1 MKELEH
7 SQRGVRTSTGELMKS
22 LSLCL
27 ASFFLL
33 SACDFDS
40 RETPGPLVDQP
51 VSIDSGSA
59 DRANVELDMR
69 AGELRLSG
77 GASKLLEG
85 TLEYN
90 VARYKPRITSSIHG
104 EHATITVNQPDGAG
118 GTSNWGGKTKNTWD
132 LQLANKTLL
141 DLGINCG
148 AGNAKLNLGDVL
160 LRSLQVHIGVGE
172 VDVDLSGKPAHD
184 YEVTIH
190 GGVGQATVHLPEG
203 VGVYATAHGGI
214 GSINVTGLAKNGDH
228 WQNELYDKAKV
239 NVRVEVNGG
248 IGEIRLIG

>member
-1 MKELEH
+1 
-7 SQRGVRTSTGELMKS
+7 MKS
-22 LSLCL
+22 IIVCIAGL
-27 ASFFLL
+27 FLL
-33 SACDFDS
+33 FACDFDG

-51 VSIDSGSA
+51 VSIEAGTA
-59 DRANVELDMR
+59 DRANVELNMR
-69 AGELRLSG
+69 AGELKLSG

-90 VARYKPRITSSIHG
+90 LTRYKPRVTSSING
-104 EHATITVNQPDGAG
+104 EHATITVSQPEG

-141 DLGINCG
+141 DLGIKCG
-148 AGNAKLNLGDVL
+148 AGEAKLNLGDLL
-160 LRSLQVHIGVGE
+160 LRSLQVQIGVGQ
-172 VDVDLSGKPAHD
+172 VDLDLSGKPAHD

-214 GSINVTGLAKNGDH
+214 GSINVTGLQKEGDH
-228 WQNELYDKAKV
+228 WENDLYDKAKV

>member
-1 MKELEH
+1 
-7 SQRGVRTSTGELMKS
+7 MKS
-22 LSLCL
+22 AALSFAIL
-27 ASFFLL
+27 FLL
-33 SACDFDS
+33 SSCDFSS

-51 VSIDSGSA
+51 VSIDAGTA

-90 VARYKPRITSSIHG
+90 ATRYKPRVTSSING
-104 EHATITVNQPDGAG
+104 EHATITVNQPDGSG
-118 GTSNWGGKTKNTWD
+118 GTSNWGGKAKNTWD
-132 LQLANKTLL
+132 LQLSNKTLL

-148 AGNAKLNLGDVL
+148 AGQAKLNLGDVL
-160 LRSLQVHIGVGE
+160 LRSLQVHIGVGQ
-172 VDVDLSGKPAHD
+172 VDLDLSGKPAHD
-184 YEVTIH
+184 YEVTIQ

-203 VGVYATAHGGI
+203 VGVYASAHGGI
-214 GSINVTGLAKNGDH
+214 GSINVTGLQKDGDH
-228 WQNELYDKAKV
+228 WQNDLYDKAKV
-239 NVRVEVNGG
+239 NVRIEVNGG